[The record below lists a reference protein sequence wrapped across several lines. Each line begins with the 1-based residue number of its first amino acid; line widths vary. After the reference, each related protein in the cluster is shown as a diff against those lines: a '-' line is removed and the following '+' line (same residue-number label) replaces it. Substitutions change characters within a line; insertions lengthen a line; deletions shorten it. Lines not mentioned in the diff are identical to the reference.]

1 MEHEASS
8 PLLVIKLDK
17 TREWL
22 AQTNS
27 YPLSPDLEEI
37 TEENFISVE

>member
-17 TREWL
+17 TRAWL
-22 AQTNS
+22 A
-27 YPLSPDLEEI
+27 DLEEI